1 VEAEFVSR
9 AMAAATALAGEL
21 HLGVDSPLFMTLADA
36 GKDDLR
42 GIAHPGGGTVKRSE
56 SAFGV
61 SVTE

>member
-1 VEAEFVSR
+1 
-9 AMAAATALAGEL
+9 MAAATALAGEL